1 MATIKTSYAV
11 LLLVL
16 SLSSNVCAYGQ
27 SSIAV
32 VVNEKSEI
40 TSLSREEL
48 AAVYL
53 GNLSSKVGTRE
64 LKPVDMEE
72 SETRDKFYQNL
83 LGRSRNQMHAY
94 WSRLVFTN
102 RARPPK
108 EYREEIIVD
117 TLLANTSAIAYL
129 PQSQVKPGMRVLLVI
144 N

>member
-1 MATIKTSYAV
+1 METIKTSYAV

-16 SLSSNVCAYGQ
+16 SLSSNVSAYGQ

-48 AAVYL
+48 AALYL
-53 GNLSSKVGTRE
+53 GNLSSKVGMRE

-72 SETRDKFYQNL
+72 SEIRDKFYQNL

-117 TLLANTSAIAYL
+117 TLLTNTSAIAYL